1 MKKLVFILFL
11 ISGIAFSQTI
21 TPRLGLNIDQAGHS
35 SLIYDHPG
43 AAYSEHCI
51 HSSYPP
57 YYKCDTRFERFE
69 GDKQSYKWGYHIG
82 ANVDYPLFKFL
93 DVEAGIF
100 YTTRGTAYGGIAKNQ
115 EGTSQR
121 GTFSER
127 TEIHALY
134 FPLNLKFNIRITN
147 SFKFNIL
154 AGGYMDKYLSGK
166 RIFKIRSHFQ
176 EDILEFGKDAYNPY
190 GFSNTFGVGF
200 TYKSV
205 VFRLTADV
213 DANPN
218 DISREKNISTQ
229 SFMFSLGYQ
238 FNLKKKQL

>member
-35 SLIYDHPG
+35 SLRYEHEG
-43 AAYSEHCI
+43 ASYSEHCI
-51 HSSYPP
+51 QSSYPP
-57 YYKCDTRFERFE
+57 YYRCDTRFERFE

-82 ANVDYPLFKFL
+82 ANVDYPLFYFL
-93 DVEAGIF
+93 DLESGMF
-100 YTTRGTAYGGIAKNQ
+100 YTTRGTAYDGIAKNQ
-115 EGTSQR
+115 EGTSFR

-134 FPLNLKFNIRITN
+134 FPLSLKFNIKFTN
-147 SFKFNIL
+147 SFKINIL
-154 AGGYMDKYLSGK
+154 AGAYMDVYLSGK
-166 RIFKIRSHFQ
+166 RKFKIRSHS
-176 EDILEFGKDAYNPY
+176 EENILDFGEGTYNRY
-190 GFSNTFGVGF
+190 GFSPTFSIGF
-200 TYKSV
+200 TYKPF
-205 VFRLTADV
+205 VFRITADGW
-213 DANPN
+213 ANPN

-238 FNLKKKQL
+238 FNLKKK